1 MIFEKSCGAIIIRK
15 KSNNSNTLTFETLL
29 IQMLGGHWS
38 YPKGH
43 VENNET
49 EVETA
54 IREIK
59 EETNL
64 EVAIDTRF
72 REITTYSPKPN
83 VIKDVVFFIAYNKN
97 NDVIIQESEILN
109 YKWAPIEE
117 AFNIVTYEEDKK
129 ILRKAL
135 RFLENQF

>member
-1 MIFEKSCGAIIIRK
+1 MTFEKSCGAIIIR
-15 KSNNSNTLTFETLL
+15 NNNNVIETLL
-29 IQMLGGHWS
+29 IQMWGGHWS

-43 VENNET
+43 VEENET

-54 IREIK
+54 LREIK

-64 EVAIDTRF
+64 EVTLDTRF

-83 VIKDVVFFIAYNKN
+83 VLKDVIFFIGYAKN
-97 NDVIIQESEILN
+97 DSVIIQESELQA
-109 YKWAPIEE
+109 YRWMKIED
-117 AFNIVTYEEDKK
+117 AFDLVTYEEDKK

-135 RFLENQF
+135 KFLSSTKETR